1 MKRRTLEEIALS
13 WAPEDGDRY
22 GEDKKK
28 FIEYL
33 IHNCKGFKNGQS
45 IKVIIKNGN
54 FKYEYNKEAFQHQII
69 VPFRESDKI
78 FIGTSQKGIYF
89 IESSADAKNTL
100 DFYTNRIRSEQKHLR
115 NLKKIIRKNNLFKQL
130 EHTKKEKTTV
140 NVYFDESG
148 TPSLK
153 NIENDPFFIV
163 TAVVIE
169 SKRNKPIYEL
179 DKRFRFIRDLLGK
192 QVDFEFKS
200 TKLKLAEYKKVL
212 TELSTVDYEFASII
226 FVKTKLTGAGFK
238 HSKSFYK
245 FAFDKLLKELLEYL
259 GGSINLYFDEYSGKN
274 SEFQREFKDYIT
286 KKNTEYYFKKV
297 EQLEMFQSSDH
308 PFIQVA
314 DLIAGVLK
322 NQMKNKNNLFEL
334 IEEKCIFTRVFPY

>member
-1 MKRRTLEEIALS
+1 MS

-115 NLKKIIRKNNLFKQL
+115 NLKIIYL
-130 EHTKKEKTTV
+130 
-140 NVYFDESG
+140 
-148 TPSLK
+148 SLL
-153 NIENDPFFIV
+153 
-163 TAVVIE
+163 
-169 SKRNKPIYEL
+169 KRNVFLQESFPI
-179 DKRFRFIRDLLGK
+179 
-192 QVDFEFKS
+192 
-200 TKLKLAEYKKVL
+200 
-212 TELSTVDYEFASII
+212 
-226 FVKTKLTGAGFK
+226 K
-238 HSKSFYK
+238 HC
-245 FAFDKLLKELLEYL
+245 
-259 GGSINLYFDEYSGKN
+259 
-274 SEFQREFKDYIT
+274 R
-286 KKNTEYYFKKV
+286 
-297 EQLEMFQSSDH
+297 
-308 PFIQVA
+308 VA
-314 DLIAGVLK
+314 
-322 NQMKNKNNLFEL
+322 
-334 IEEKCIFTRVFPY
+334 

>member
-1 MKRRTLEEIALS
+1 MKNRTLEEIALS
-13 WAPEDGDRY
+13 WSPENGDRY
-22 GEDKKK
+22 GEDRKK

-45 IKVIIKNGN
+45 IKTIIRNGN
-54 FKYEYNKEAFQHQII
+54 FKYDYSKEAFQHQII
-69 VPFRESDKI
+69 VPFRESDKV

-115 NLKKIIRKNNLFKQL
+115 NLKKIIRKNDLFAQL

-200 TKLKLAEYKKVL
+200 TKLKLTEYEKVL
-212 TELSTVDYEFASII
+212 TELSTVDYEFASVI

-274 SEFQREFKDYIT
+274 SKFQKEFKDYIT

-334 IEEKCIFTRVFPY
+334 IEEKCIFTKIFPY